1 MYQGT
6 APGVSIFCQSRLAVT
21 GCVSDPVST
30 AKFLPTEAIS
40 YGETGNSKTG
50 TIKHTIGA
58 KYMNRKRRRR
68 HAFSTAFTVSRSV
81 RRGGLPPAPVPPYPS
96 RSALRARP
104 EFSRRQARY
113 RHRSIWRCTPDRL
126 SDRYPAPNASRPY
139 RPESGRPGLPAR
151 QRPTR
156 PPCRPR
162 TLRRRSPCAASRMP
176 ATRSHRR

>member
-1 MYQGT
+1 MIASMYQGT

-113 RHRSIWRCTPDRL
+113 RHRSIWRSTPDR
-126 SDRYPAPNASRPY
+126 
-139 RPESGRPGLPAR
+139 RPGLPAR